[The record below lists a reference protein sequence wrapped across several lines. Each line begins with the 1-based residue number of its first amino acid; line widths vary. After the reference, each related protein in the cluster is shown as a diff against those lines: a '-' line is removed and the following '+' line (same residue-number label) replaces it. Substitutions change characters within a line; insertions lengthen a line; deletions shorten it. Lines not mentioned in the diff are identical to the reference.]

1 MDCRGHKKRKLIVQN
16 YSVTPVAHIKLIS
29 GNKIISDAG
38 GDISDSYFI
47 FTCKSNVNNMEEVI
61 YCGKPTAQDF
71 CKMTNQELPKL
82 FNPLIV
88 SNKFDN
94 KHIQSNQQKSN
105 NKPQKW
111 NETRLQLYN
120 ATMLLI
126 TIFDAKPNTP
136 LFSIKAELETYV
148 TYEPYFSRIKA
159 INTII
164 HKSNK
169 TLRDILD
176 ELGQVNNLKEY
187 SFDLL
192 VSRLK
197 EKNIQQYFENE

>member
-1 MDCRGHKKRKLIVQN
+1 MDCRGHKKREMIVQH
-16 YSVTPVAHIKLIS
+16 YSVTPIAHIKLIN

-47 FTCKSNVNNMEEVI
+47 FTCKSKFNGMEEII

-71 CKMTNQELPKL
+71 CNMTNQELPEL
-82 FNPLIV
+82 FNPLKSSEKAEHKQIH
-88 SNKFDN
+88 SNYQKLN
-94 KHIQSNQQKSN
+94 KSK
-105 NKPQKW
+105 KW
-111 NETRLQLYN
+111 NETRSQLYN

-126 TIFDAKPNTP
+126 AIFDAKPNTP
-136 LFSIKAELETYV
+136 LFSIKSELETYV

-164 HKSNK
+164 HKSKK
-169 TLRDILD
+169 TLRDILND
-176 ELGQVNNLKEY
+176 LGQKNNMKEY

-192 VSRLK
+192 VSKLR